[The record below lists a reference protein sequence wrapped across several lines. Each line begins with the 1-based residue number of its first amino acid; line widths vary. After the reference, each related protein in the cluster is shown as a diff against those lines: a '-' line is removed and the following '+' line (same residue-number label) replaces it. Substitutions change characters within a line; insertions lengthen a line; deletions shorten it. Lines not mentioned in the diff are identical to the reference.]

1 MYKDPSLCLSTITIF
16 KNYALTFNN
25 DLVHHFLQNIFTQ
38 DFGIIKKPAFLI
50 TSKTLNLLI
59 FSFQD
64 IRN

>member
-16 KNYALTFNN
+16 KNYALSNN

-50 TSKTLNLLI
+50 TSKNLNLLI
-59 FSFQD
+59 ISFQD
-64 IRN
+64 TRN